1 MTPLLEV
8 NGLEVHFFTR
18 RGVLPVLRDVSF
30 RLNEGEVLGIV
41 GESGCGK
48 STTALAIM
56 GLLPLN
62 GKIVKG
68 QIWFKGQDLTRT
80 EPDKMRRLRGAEIAM
95 IFQDPMSSLNPVL
108 TIGTQMV
115 DILKAHPEK
124 WAGKNPRE
132 IAVDM
137 LHRVGIP
144 DPEVRL
150 KHYPFQFSGGM
161 RQRIMIAM
169 ALMLRPALL
178 IADEPTSSLDV
189 TLEAQILDLIQELRT
204 EFQTSILFIS
214 HDLGVIAQICDRVAV
229 MYAGTVV
236 EEGDVF
242 SIFDAPLHPYTQA
255 LLASHPARHRRG
267 ERLVTIPG
275 RVPSLTALPPG
286 CKFVE
291 RCPYAEPICHEQEPR
306 CIEIDGRIV
315 RCHQVTLERKSVTP
329 KHILGSEFSKEEK
342 SCGGNVLE
350 SCEWVLE
357 IKDLHT
363 YFHESGGGLWGFFR
377 RKPQEVRAVDGI
389 SLRIA
394 RGEIFGLVGESGSGK
409 TTLGKTI
416 LRLISPTAGQI
427 WFEQRNITRLGIKEL
442 RPLRR
447 RMQIIFQDPFSSLSP
462 RLRVSTLLTEPL
474 IIHGLPVDPNQTVSR
489 LLEMVGL
496 PNELALKYPHQLSG
510 GQARRVGIARAL
522 ALNPVFLVADEPTS
536 GLDVSVAAGILNL
549 IKDLRDEFGLTCLI
563 ITHNLNIVGFLCD
576 RIGVMYLGK
585 IVELGPTERVL
596 EAPLHPYTVA
606 LLSAVAEPDP
616 KRREKRKQ
624 RFRLAGEIPSPLNPP
639 TGCRFHTRCPLA
651 MDICSNKEPAFHEAE
666 PGHWVACF
674 RSEKGLLNNGAFQYG
689 GKNGTFRS
697 IR

>member
-1 MTPLLEV
+1 MSALLEV
-8 NGLEVHFFTR
+8 SGLEVHYFTR
-18 RGVLPVLRDVSF
+18 KGVLPALRDVSF
-30 RLNEGEVLGIV
+30 RLSEGEVLGIV

-48 STTALAIM
+48 STAALAIM

-62 GKIVKG
+62 GRIVGG
-68 QIWFKGQDLTRT
+68 QIRFKGQDLTRM
-80 EPDKMRRLRGAEIAM
+80 EPEKLRRLRGAEIAM

-108 TIGTQMV
+108 TIETQMLDV
-115 DILKAHPEK
+115 LKAHPDK

-132 IAVDM
+132 VIVEM
-137 LHRVGIP
+137 LRRVGIP

-169 ALMLRPALL
+169 ALMLWPALL

-189 TLEAQILDLIQELRT
+189 TLEAQILDLLQELRG

-214 HDLGVIAQICDRVAV
+214 HDLGIIAQICDRVAV
-229 MYAGTVV
+229 MYAGTIV

-267 ERLVTIPG
+267 ERLATIPG

-286 CKFVE
+286 CKFAE
-291 RCPYAEPICHEQEPR
+291 RCPYAEPLCHQQEPR
-306 CIEIDGRIV
+306 CIEVDGRAV
-315 RCHQVTLERKSVTP
+315 RCHLLGFERQTRTP
-329 KHILGSEFSKEEK
+329 KTFISFRPEGLPKKEKLHERGSSP
-342 SCGGNVLE
+342 GG
-350 SCEWVLE
+350 EWVLE
-357 IKDLHT
+357 IKDVRT
-363 YFHESGGGLWGFFR
+363 YFREPGGLFKRFFQ
-377 RKPQEVRAVDGI
+377 RKPGEVRAVDGV

-416 LRLISPTAGQI
+416 LRLLSPTTGQV
-427 WFEQRNITRLGIKEL
+427 WFEQRDITRLGTREL
-442 RPLRR
+442 RPLRK
-447 RMQIIFQDPFSSLSP
+447 RMQIILQDPISSLSP
-462 RLRVSTLLTEPL
+462 RLRVSALLIEPFK
-474 IIHGLPVDPNQTVSR
+474 IHSLPVDPNKTVSR

-496 PNELALKYPHQLSG
+496 PDELAMKYPYQLSG

-585 IVELGPTERVL
+585 LVEMGPTERIL
-596 EAPLHPYTVA
+596 ETPLHPYTAA
-606 LLSAVAEPDP
+606 LLAAVAEPEP
-616 KRREKRKQ
+616 RCRKKRRQ
-624 RFRLAGEIPSPLNPP
+624 RFLLKGEIPSPLNPP
-639 TGCRFHTRCPLA
+639 SGCRFHTRCPLA
-651 MDICSNKEPAFHEAE
+651 MEICSNEEPALREVE
-666 PGHWVACF
+666 PSHWAACF
-674 RSEKGLLNNGAFQYG
+674 RSGQVENI
-689 GKNGTFRS
+689 RS
-697 IR
+697 EL

>member
-8 NGLEVHFFTR
+8 NGLEVHYFTR
-18 RGVLPVLRDVSF
+18 KGVLPALRDVSL
-30 RLNEGEVLGIV
+30 RLYEGEVLGIV

-62 GKIVKG
+62 GRIVKG
-68 QIWFKGQDLTRT
+68 QIWFRGQDLTRMA
-80 EPDKMRRLRGAEIAM
+80 PDKIRCLRGAEIAM

-108 TIGTQMV
+108 TIETQMI
-115 DILKAHPEK
+115 DILKSHPEK
-124 WAGKNPRE
+124 WAGRNPRE
-132 IAVDM
+132 IAVEM
-137 LHRVGIP
+137 LRRVGIP
-144 DPEVRL
+144 DPEMRL

-169 ALMLRPALL
+169 ALMLRPSLL

-189 TLEAQILDLIQELRT
+189 TLEAQILDLIKELCT
-204 EFQTSILFIS
+204 EFHMSILFIS

-242 SIFDAPLHPYTQA
+242 SVFDNPLHPYTQA
-255 LLASHPARHRRG
+255 LLASHPAKYRRG
-267 ERLVTIPG
+267 ERLMTIPG
-275 RVPSLTALPPG
+275 RVPSLIALPPG
-286 CKFVE
+286 CKFAE
-291 RCPYAEPICHEQEPR
+291 RCSYANPICYEQEPQY
-306 CIEIDGRIV
+306 IKIDGRIV
-315 RCHQVTLERKSVTP
+315 RCHKVSLERKTIITKTFPS
-329 KHILGSEFSKEEK
+329 SRFSTEEK
-342 SCGGNVLE
+342 FCRGNVLE

-363 YFHESGGGLWGFFR
+363 YFFYKPGGFFR
-377 RKPQEVRAVDGI
+377 KFFQRKSREVRAVDGV

-416 LRLISPTAGQI
+416 LRLISPTAGEV

-462 RLRVSTLLTEPL
+462 RLRVSELLTEPL

-496 PNELALKYPHQLSG
+496 PSELATKYPHQLSG

-549 IKDLRDEFGLTCLI
+549 IKDLRDKFGLTCLI

-585 IVELGPTERVL
+585 LVELGPTERVL
-596 EAPLHPYTVA
+596 EEPLHPYTVA
-606 LLSAVAEPDP
+606 LLSAIAEPDP
-616 KRREKRKQ
+616 KSREKRKR
-624 RFRLAGEIPSPLNPP
+624 RFPLMGEIPSQLNLPP
-639 TGCRFHTRCPLA
+639 GCRFNTRCPLA
-651 MDICSNKEPAFHEAE
+651 MDICSSKEPAFREVK

-674 RSEKGLLNNGAFQYG
+674 RLEENGG
-689 GKNGTFRS
+689 ER
-697 IR
+697 